1 MLLTYYCT
9 CFRPLFSSQATRWR
23 TTSTSAENGSVSKR
37 GRLSLGAWRKKR
49 RERSEH
55 HSEITKELPHEKA
68 DAGREHKADSP
79 VEPVA
84 PPPPPSRIGWLWK
97 YGLLAAGIAAA
108 YYVISE
114 ANDNPSFWYNSSVK
128 APYVITPSG
137 RKLAYSEY
145 GNPLGKDV
153 VFVFHDYLA
162 GRTEVESL
170 GLDKMLKEEKRWAN
184 VRVIVVDRPGYG
196 QSDAQRHRRLAD
208 WPEDVMRVV
217 TALKI
222 DKFSIIGIGA
232 GGLYA
237 LACAE
242 TIPAAQPGRLVNVA
256 LLATEAPRHD
266 HFGMPIPTT
275 AADQSR
281 EWRIQQML
289 ARRFGAHG
297 TAINMGFYPT
307 SANGHQA
314 PPVKLNDAN
323 VATSYMGS
331 LAIDAI
337 LRLSNVLLY
346 STSNPEYVFELVYG
360 NETKVLAARPEL
372 YKSVVHGAREALSQ
386 GFHSVQDELAVTKD
400 RGATSAIGYSHL
412 QLAKGAHIEMWHG
425 DRDQLVPLPMAAHLA
440 KLIPSASLHICR
452 GQGHLTSII
461 NNWNAAL
468 DFVTTP
474 PPAELEEIQDNLKAE
489 VSGLME
495 AKHAYKESRTKA
507 EPQEQADH
515 TLASAIMKPRMSS
528 EEVNVSL

>member
-1 MLLTYYCT
+1 M
-9 CFRPLFSSQATRWR
+9 SSS
-23 TTSTSAENGSVSKR
+23 TTNGSGAKR
-37 GRLSLGAWRKKR
+37 GRLSLGAWRRKQR
-49 RERSEH
+49 DRAEH
-55 HSEITKELPHEKA
+55 HSEITKELPHEKVE
-68 DAGREHKADSP
+68 GEHEHKATP
-79 VEPVA
+79 QVEPVV
-84 PPPPPSRIGWLWK
+84 PPPPPNRWGKLWK
-97 YGLLAAGIAAA
+97 YGLLAAIGAAA
-108 YYVISE
+108 YYIISE
-114 ANDNPSFWYNSSVK
+114 ANDNPSWWYNSAVK

-153 VFVFHDYLA
+153 VFVFHDYLS
-162 GRTEVESL
+162 GRTEIESL

-217 TALKI
+217 TTLKI
-222 DKFSIIGIGA
+222 EKFSIIGIGA

-242 TIPAAQPGRLVNVA
+242 TIPAAQPGRLTNVA

-307 SANGHQA
+307 SANGHQVA
-314 PPVKLNDAN
+314 PIKPSDSN
-323 VATSYMGS
+323 VAASYMGS
-331 LAIDAI
+331 LALDAV

-346 STSNPEYVFELVYG
+346 SSSNPEYVFELLYG

-386 GFHSVQDELAVTKD
+386 GFHSIQDELAVTKD

-440 KLIPSASLHICR
+440 KLIPGASLHVCR

-489 VSGLME
+489 VTELIE
-495 AKHAYKESRTKA
+495 TKHAYKEQKAKA
-507 EPQEQADH
+507 EAQEHAGH
-515 TLASAIMKPRMSS
+515 VMTTSSLIKPRLGS
-528 EEVNVSL
+528 EAEVNVSL